1 MEEPQKCTEHK
12 EPTPRVCAAGFHFY
26 DELRTDKILSTVTIS
41 WVVAWAGGGAMV
53 TGQVHEEPF

>member
-1 MEEPQKCTEHK
+1 MEEPPKCTEHK
-12 EPTPRVCAAGFHFY
+12 ESTLRVHAAGFHFY
-26 DELRTDKILSTVTIS
+26 DELRTDKILSNMTIR